1 MATTA
6 TATATLNKPAWVELS
21 SPDAAA
27 SRDFYA
33 RLFGWQIEVIAD
45 PQYGGYGMA
54 RIGGDDAAGIGP
66 KQSPEAPTA
75 WGLYIGTDDVDA
87 LAQRVKAEGGRVIAE
102 PFDVG
107 DQGRMAVFA
116 DPIGAVISAWQ
127 GARMGT
133 FATNRSNAFGWAE
146 LQARG
151 LERAIP
157 FYESLFGW
165 THSTTKGDG
174 DAPDYTQFET
184 DGDQIAGAFEMGE
197 SIPAQVPSYWMIYF
211 NVDDVDATAKTAA
224 DAGGTVTV
232 HPQDYFGGRFA
243 VIRDPQGA
251 TFGLFK
257 SSNPAA

>member
-1 MATTA
+1 LAT

-33 RLFGWQIEVIAD
+33 RLFGWDIEVSPD

-66 KQSPEAPTA
+66 KQMPEAPTA

-87 LAQRVKAEGGRVIAE
+87 LAQRVKGAGGTVIAE

-127 GARMGT
+127 GGRMGT

-146 LQARG
+146 LNARG
-151 LERAIP
+151 LEGAIP
-157 FYESLFGW
+157 FYESIFGW
-165 THSTTKGDG
+165 SHSTTDVGDG
-174 DAPDYTQFET
+174 SPSYTQFET
-184 DGDQIAGAFEMGE
+184 DGDQIAGAFEMGGNV
-197 SIPAQVPSYWMIYF
+197 PAQVPSFWLIYF
-211 NVDDVDATAKTAA
+211 NVDDVDATAQEATS
-224 DAGGTVTV
+224 AGGTVTV

-257 SSNPAA
+257 SSQAA

>member
-1 MATTA
+1 MAS

-27 SRDFYA
+27 SRDFYSK
-33 RLFGWQIEVIAD
+33 LFGWQIEVSPD

-66 KQSPEAPTA
+66 KQMPEAPTA

-87 LAQRVKAEGGRVIAE
+87 LAQRVKAEGGTVIAE

-127 GARMGT
+127 GGRMGT
-133 FATNRSNAFGWAE
+133 FATDRSNAFGWAE
-146 LQARG
+146 LNAHG
-151 LERAIP
+151 LERDIP

-165 THSTTKGDG
+165 RHTTTDVGDG
-174 DAPDYTQFET
+174 SPPYTQFET
-184 DGDQIAGAFEMGE
+184 DGDQIAGAFEMGAN
-197 SIPAQVPSYWMIYF
+197 IPASVISFWMIYF
-211 NVDDVDATAKTAA
+211 NVDDVDATAQTAT

-232 HPQDYFGGRFA
+232 PPQDYFGGRFA

>member
-1 MATTA
+1 LAT

-27 SRDFYA
+27 SHDFYA
-33 RLFGWQIEVIAD
+33 RLFGWQIEVSPD

-66 KQSPEAPTA
+66 KQMPEAPTA
-75 WGLYIGTDDVDA
+75 WGLYIGTKDVDA
-87 LAQRVKAEGGRVIAE
+87 LAQRVKDAGGTVIAD

-107 DQGRMAVFA
+107 DRGRMAVFA

-127 GARMGT
+127 GAGMET
-133 FATNRSNAFGWAE
+133 FATHRSNAFGWAE
-146 LQARG
+146 LNARG

-157 FYESLFGW
+157 FYAAIFGW
-165 THSTTKGDG
+165 SHSTTEG
-174 DAPDYTQFET
+174 DADSPAYTEFET
-184 DGDQIAGAFEMGE
+184 DGHRVAGAFEMGE
-197 SIPAQVPSYWMIYF
+197 NIPAQVPSFWLIYF
-211 NVDDVDATAKTAA
+211 DVDDVDATAQEATS
-224 DAGGTVTV
+224 AGGSVTV
-232 HPQDYFGGRFA
+232 QPQDFPGGRFA

-257 SSNPAA
+257 SSNPS

>member
-1 MATTA
+1 LAT
-6 TATATLNKPAWVELS
+6 TATATLNKPAWVELA

-33 RLFGWQIEVIAD
+33 RLFDWQIEVSHD
-45 PQYGGYGMA
+45 PQYGGYAMA
-54 RIGGDDAAGIGP
+54 RTGGDDAAGIGP

-75 WGLYIGTDDVDA
+75 WGLYIGTDDVDD
-87 LAQRVKAEGGRVIAE
+87 LAQRVRDAGGMVIAE

-127 GARMGT
+127 GARTGT
-133 FATNRSNAFGWAE
+133 FATDRSNTFGWAE
-146 LQARG
+146 LNARG

-157 FYESLFGW
+157 FYESVFDW
-165 THSTTKGDG
+165 SHSTTEVGDG
-174 DAPDYTQFET
+174 SPPYTQFET
-184 DGDQIAGAFEMGE
+184 DGDQIAGAFEMPDN
-197 SIPAQVPSYWMIYF
+197 IPAEVPSFWMIYF
-211 NVDDVDATAKTAA
+211 NVDDVDATAQAA
-224 DAGGTVTV
+224 IEAGGTVTV
-232 HPQDYFGGRFA
+232 PGQDYFGGRFA

-257 SSNPAA
+257 SSQTAA